1 MTFLFFENND
11 DVYNKYRDAMKEQA
25 FNVCRERINPK
36 FIRTVFENFHFGW
49 VRVSQKA
56 EIGQRKRKHQ
66 IEYRVHSFV
75 LCRRSTKLVHID
87 LICGRETSKGDGR
100 LLIDIVESYASRIK
114 AVAVEIY
121 GALDVLTPYYDNL
134 GYEKGSMLMGK
145 DDVSYIMTKF
155 IDYNNSSDDDDSDT
169 DSDYDNNNNEY
180 DINDTTD
187 SKRQRI

>member
-155 IDYNNSSDDDDSDT
+155 IDENEWLSEEQRSNDSSEDSSDDLSDDD
-169 DSDYDNNNNEY
+169 
-180 DINDTTD
+180 D